1 MTNFIIFNMMV
12 HVELYTSFSSLHKN
26 QANLKVIHENKKI
39 KHISYSNTTQN
50 NSFNGKSRSKAK

>member
-26 QANLKVIHENKKI
+26 QANLKVIHENKK
-39 KHISYSNTTQN
+39 N
-50 NSFNGKSRSKAK
+50 